1 MNLSKRMTNKDFIH
15 KLVQISSK
23 LSLTDDAAVINSFK
37 MFRDDVKIIDNVS
50 DFLKLSDADLTD
62 NQSILIT
69 SKCQSKVLLLMANY
83 LQSSIKDAEAYKEV
97 LTVIA
102 NKEPEVSWLSKILT
116 KVKRIFTKTK
126 KQQYKNENVSV

>member
-1 MNLSKRMTNKDFIH
+1 MNLNKGMTNKDFIH

-23 LSLTDDAAVINSFK
+23 LSLTDDATVLNSFK
-37 MFRDDVKIIDNVS
+37 LFREDVKVIDNIS
-50 DFLKLSDADLTD
+50 DFLKLSDADLT
-62 NQSILIT
+62 NKQGILIT
-69 SKCQSKVLLLMANY
+69 PKCQSKILLLMANY
-83 LQSSIKDAEAYKEV
+83 LQSSIRDAEAYKEV

-126 KQQYKNENVSV
+126 KQ

>member
-23 LSLTDDAAVINSFK
+23 LSLTDDATVLNSFK
-37 MFRDDVKIIDNVS
+37 LFREDVKVIDNIS
-50 DFLKLSDADLTD
+50 DFLKLSDADLT
-62 NQSILIT
+62 NKQGILIT
-69 SKCQSKVLLLMANY
+69 PKCQSKILLLMANY

-97 LTVIA
+97 LTVIT
-102 NKEPEVSWLSKILT
+102 NKEPEVSWLSKQLM

-126 KQQYKNENVSV
+126 KQ

>member
-1 MNLSKRMTNKDFIH
+1 MTNKDFIH

-83 LQSSIKDAEAYKEV
+83 LQSSIRDAEAYKEV
-97 LTVIA
+97 LTVVA
-102 NKEPEVSWLSKILT
+102 NQEHEVSWLSKILM
-116 KVKRIFTKTK
+116 KVK
-126 KQQYKNENVSV
+126 KNMH

>member
-1 MNLSKRMTNKDFIH
+1 MNLSKRMTNKNFVH

-50 DFLKLSDADLTD
+50 DFLKLSDADLT
-62 NQSILIT
+62 NKQGILIT

-102 NKEPEVSWLSKILT
+102 NKEQEVSWLSKILT

-126 KQQYKNENVSV
+126 KR

>member
-1 MNLSKRMTNKDFIH
+1 MTNKDFVH

-23 LSLTDDAAVINSFK
+23 LGLTDDTTVINSFK
-37 MFRDDVKIIDNVS
+37 LFREDVKVIDNIS
-50 DFLKLSDADLTD
+50 DFLKLSDADLT
-62 NQSILIT
+62 NKQGILIT
-69 SKCQSKVLLLMANY
+69 PKCQSKVLLLMANY

-102 NKEPEVSWLSKILT
+102 NKEPEVSWLSKQLM

>member
-1 MNLSKRMTNKDFIH
+1 MTNKNFVH

-83 LQSSIKDAEAYKEV
+83 LQSSIRDTEACKEV

-102 NKEPEVSWLSKILT
+102 NQEPEVSWMSKILT
-116 KVKRIFTKTK
+116 KVKRIFTRTK
-126 KQQYKNENVSV
+126 KR

>member
-23 LSLTDDAAVINSFK
+23 LSLTDDATVLNSFK
-37 MFRDDVKIIDNVS
+37 LFREDVKVIDNIS
-50 DFLKLSDADLTD
+50 DFLKLSDADLT
-62 NQSILIT
+62 NKQGILIT
-69 SKCQSKVLLLMANY
+69 PKCQSKILLLMANY

-102 NKEPEVSWLSKILT
+102 NKEPEVSWLSKQLM

>member
-1 MNLSKRMTNKDFIH
+1 MNLSKRMTNKDFVH

-23 LSLTDDAAVINSFK
+23 LGLTDDTTVINSFK
-37 MFRDDVKIIDNVS
+37 LFREDVKVIDNIS
-50 DFLKLSDADLTD
+50 DFLKLSDADLT
-62 NQSILIT
+62 NKQGILIT
-69 SKCQSKVLLLMANY
+69 PKCQSKVLLLMANY

-102 NKEPEVSWLSKILT
+102 NKEPEVSWLSKQLM

-126 KQQYKNENVSV
+126 KQ